1 MGDYCI
7 QVDRVIFC
15 RTKLRSLEKLLWKS
29 IDYARLISNNK
40 LQTATII
47 VPVHNAMQGL
57 VVVNRLLYIISI
69 YSKSN
74 YAKYYLEDIDVY
86 SIWKTKFYVIEG
98 YCMILIYFE
107 LSNLLRYTRIAIHPF
122 NFNFFRSWWIT
133 LISV

>member
-15 RTKLRSLEKLLWKS
+15 RTKLRPLEKLLRKS

-40 LQTATII
+40 LQTATIT
-47 VPVHNAMQGL
+47 VPVHNAMQEL

-86 SIWKTKFYVIEG
+86 SI
-98 YCMILIYFE
+98 
-107 LSNLLRYTRIAIHPF
+107 
-122 NFNFFRSWWIT
+122 
-133 LISV
+133 